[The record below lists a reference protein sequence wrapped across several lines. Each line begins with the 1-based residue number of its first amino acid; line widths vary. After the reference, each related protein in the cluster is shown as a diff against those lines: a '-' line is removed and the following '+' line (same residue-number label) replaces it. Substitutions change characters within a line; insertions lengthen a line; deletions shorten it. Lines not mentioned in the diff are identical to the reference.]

1 MRWSSMGPHH
11 HHGLLKGS
19 SRGQDQGALGR
30 RARLMTVH
38 LPELSQ
44 PLARLVQPGQRLSPD
59 ALGVLAKLGVD
70 RGHPGRQLASEPDP
84 PQPVPGRA
92 PDLGCLAAVG
102 GADAPAANRPSF
114 TGLAVRAVSPAR
126 DVPGLTRHGYSL
138 MGGGLPVKPGARD
151 PGPPGVQPD
160 SSGLRAALWSASLN
174 MACQS
179 CSYSRACTPCWF
191 CWECWAGDHPA
202 RREAARGAH
211 GQEPGR

>member
-1 MRWSSMGPHH
+1 MRWSSLGPPH

-92 PDLGCLAAVG
+92 PDLGCLVAVG

-114 TGLAVRAVSPAR
+114 TGLAVRAWAPAR
-126 DVPGLTRHGYSL
+126 DVPRLSRHWSRL
-138 MGGGLPVKPGARD
+138 MGVETPLTP
-151 PGPPGVQPD
+151 
-160 SSGLRAALWSASLN
+160 AA
-174 MACQS
+174 
-179 CSYSRACTPCWF
+179 
-191 CWECWAGDHPA
+191 
-202 RREAARGAH
+202 
-211 GQEPGR
+211 